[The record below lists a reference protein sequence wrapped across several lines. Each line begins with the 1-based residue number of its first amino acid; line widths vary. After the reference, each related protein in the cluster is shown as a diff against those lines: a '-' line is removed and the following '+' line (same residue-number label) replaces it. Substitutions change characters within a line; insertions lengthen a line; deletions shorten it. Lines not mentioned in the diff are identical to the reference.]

1 MKNITLSVDEALIEA
16 ALAQAMAENTPLNE
30 LGVCTQVFHPR
41 AAPAH
46 PR

>member
-1 MKNITLSVDEALIEA
+1 MKTITLSADDALIEA
-16 ALAQAMAENTPLNE
+16 ALAPAMAENTPLTE